1 MSAFDRL
8 HPGLQHHIVNSLGWR
23 ALRPLQERAIDPVLA
38 GEHALLIAPTAG
50 GKTEAAFF
58 PLVSRMLEQ
67 DWRGLTLLY
76 VCPLR
81 ALLNNLAIR
90 LGYYCGLLG
99 RRAELWHGD
108 VRDSARRRILEEPPD
123 VLLITPESVE
133 VILVS
138 RRDQAPRF
146 FRDLRAVVVDEV
158 HAFAGDDRGWHLL
171 SVMERLTRLAG
182 RDLQRLGLSATVGE
196 PDKLLGWLVGS
207 SSAPARVIAP
217 SDVTTADV
225 DVMLD
230 YVGSLD
236 NAATVIS
243 RLHGGEKRLVF
254 CDSRSRVEEIGAR
267 LRELGVETFVSHGS
281 LGRDE
286 RHRAEQAF
294 AQARD
299 CVIVATSTLELGIDV
314 GDLDRVIQI
323 DAPWT
328 VASFLQR
335 LGRTGRR
342 PGIRRNCLFLT
353 TGDEALLRAA
363 GILRLWGDGFV
374 EPVKP
379 PPLPFHILAQQIMA
393 LALQYGGIGTRAW
406 TEHLG
411 GMPGFAAMSDDE
423 RAAIVAFMLESGI
436 LAEDGGL
443 LWLGG
448 RGESEFGRRHFM
460 ELFTT
465 FISEPLV
472 SVRHGRQHLGQVD
485 ASTFALRHEEV
496 PVILLGGRSWTVT
509 HIDWDDRIAYVEPS
523 PQLGKSRWLGGG
535 VALHYELCQAI
546 KRVLT
551 GTDPAGKISNRAK
564 EQLAVERAEYDW
576 LDTQSTVVKRDATGI
591 AWWTFAGLHANAAL
605 ADFLRRRG
613 VNATKADNFRVQFDP
628 DTQTGAI
635 EHGLAGVGPDA
646 AAGMRTPI
654 EEKTIDD
661 LKFAQCL
668 PRPMAERELEER
680 LTDRPAIAGVLA
692 RPPRLL
698 TDAGGQSGDSND

>member
-1 MSAFDRL
+1 MNAFDRL

-23 ALRPLQERAIDPVLA
+23 SLRPLQENAIGPVLA

-58 PLVSRMLEQ
+58 PLVSRMLEE
-67 DWRGLTLLY
+67 DWRGLSILY

-81 ALLNNLAIR
+81 ALLNNLAVR
-90 LGYYCGLLG
+90 LGHYCGLLG
-99 RRAELWHGD
+99 RRADLWHGD

-123 VLLITPESVE
+123 VLLITPESLE

-171 SVMERLTRLAG
+171 SVVERLTRLAG

-196 PDKLLGWLVGS
+196 PEGLLGWLVGS
-207 SSAPARVIAP
+207 SAAPGRVIAP
-217 SDVTTADV
+217 TDVPASEVDVT
-225 DVMLD
+225 LD

-243 RLHGGEKRLVF
+243 KLHRGEKRLVF

-267 LRELGVETFVSHGS
+267 LRQLGIETYVSHGS
-281 LGRDE
+281 LGREE

-294 AQARD
+294 AQGRD
-299 CVIVATSTLELGIDV
+299 CVIAATSTLELGIDV

-342 PGIRRNCLFLT
+342 PGTRRNCLFLT
-353 TGDEALLRAA
+353 TGDESLLRAS
-363 GILRLWGDGFV
+363 GILRLWCDGFV
-374 EPVKP
+374 EPVQP
-379 PPLPFHILAQQIMA
+379 PPLPYHILAQQIMA
-393 LALQYGGIGTRAW
+393 LALQHGGIGTRSW
-406 TEHLG
+406 DEHLN
-411 GMPGFAAMSDDE
+411 GMPGFAAMSDDD
-423 RAAIVAFMLESGI
+423 RAKIVAFMLESGI

-443 LWLGG
+443 LWMGG

-460 ELFTT
+460 ELFTS

-472 SVRHGRQHLGQVD
+472 AVRHGKQHLGQVD
-485 ASTFALRHEEV
+485 ASTFSLRHEEV
-496 PVILLGGRSWTVT
+496 PILLLGGRSWSVT

-523 PQLGKSRWLGGG
+523 PELGKSRWLGGG

-546 KRVLT
+546 KRILT
-551 GTDPAGKISNRAK
+551 GTDPAGRISNRAQ
-564 EQLAVERAEYDW
+564 EALAAERAEYAW
-576 LDTQSTVVKRDATGI
+576 LDAQGTVVKRDAIGA

-613 VNATKADNFRVQFDP
+613 VNATKADNFRIHFGT
-628 DTQTGAI
+628 DTLPGAV
-635 EHGLAGVGPDA
+635 EHALIGVSPETAGE
-646 AAGMRTPI
+646 MRTPI

-668 PRPMAERELEER
+668 PRALAERELEER
-680 LTDRPAIAGVLA
+680 LTDRPAIARTLQQA
-692 RPPRLL
+692 PRLL
-698 TDAGGQSGDSND
+698 TVAGGLLETDE